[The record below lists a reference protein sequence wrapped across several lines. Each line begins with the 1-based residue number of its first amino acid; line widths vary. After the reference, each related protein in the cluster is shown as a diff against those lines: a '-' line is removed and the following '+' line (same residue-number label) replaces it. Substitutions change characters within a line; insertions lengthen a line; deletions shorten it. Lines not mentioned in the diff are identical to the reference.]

1 MKKLASLVA
10 IGCALVC
17 AAEPVKLTP
26 SQPKEFTDGAKLE
39 VLDGALVV
47 RKPGSFISK
56 EHVAVDT
63 TKPAQLTLEY
73 KLAPDAKPDS
83 FVFSLDVVDAKGRRF
98 VGAHVNPIKTTETEL
113 AADAKK
119 GDKTLKIK
127 DASQWQDL
135 PLKRGVMVAFNVK
148 EDLSDLPN
156 RTVTGLIESV
166 SPEGEVTLRVPLRVG
181 YPAGTRVR
189 VHRDIGSF
197 GIGSTYRKAGEDWK
211 QLTIKIQPD
220 AADAA
225 YSWWNFTEK
234 VGVRFGFVRGK
245 LNEDAGVMIRNIEFT
260 QE

>member
-1 MKKLASLVA
+1 MKRIASLIA

-17 AAEPVKLTP
+17 AAEPVKLAP

-39 VLDGALVV
+39 VVDGVLAV
-47 RKPGSFISK
+47 RQPGSFISK
-56 EHVAVDT
+56 QHVAVDT
-63 TKPAQLTLEY
+63 AKPALLTLEY
-73 KLAPDAKPDS
+73 KLSPEAKPES
-83 FVFSLDVVDAKGRRF
+83 IVFSLDVIDAKGVRF
-98 VGAHVNPIKTTETEL
+98 VGAHIFPIKETETEL

-135 PLKRGVMVAFNVK
+135 PLKRGTMVAFNVK

-156 RTVTGLIESV
+156 RTVSGLIDSV

-197 GIGSTYRKAGEDWK
+197 GIGSTYRKAGEEWK
-211 QLTIKIQPD
+211 KLTVKIAPD
-220 AADAA
+220 AADEACR
-225 YSWWNFTEK
+225 WWKFTDK

-245 LNEDAGVMIRNIEFT
+245 IDEDAGVLIRNIEFT

>member
-1 MKKLASLVA
+1 MKRIASLVA

-17 AAEPVKLTP
+17 AAEPVKLAP
-26 SQPKEFTDGAKLE
+26 SQPQEFTDGAKLE
-39 VLDGALVV
+39 VVDGALAV

-56 EHVAVDT
+56 QHVAFDK
-63 TKPAQLTLEY
+63 TKPGTLTLEY
-73 KLAPDAKPDS
+73 KLAPDAKPES
-83 FVFSLDVVDAKGRRF
+83 FVVALDALDAKRRRI
-98 VGAHVNPIKTTETEL
+98 VGAHIFPIKTTETEL

-127 DASQWQDL
+127 DASQWQDI
-135 PLKRGVMVAFNVK
+135 PLKRGTMVAFNVK

-156 RTVTGLIESV
+156 RTVSGLIASV
-166 SPEGEVTLRVPLRVG
+166 SPDGEVTLRTPLRIG

-197 GIGSTYRKAGEDWK
+197 GIGSTYRKAGEEW
-211 QLTIKIQPD
+211 QTLTIKVQSD
-220 AADAA
+220 AKDEA
-225 YSWWNFTEK
+225 YRWWDFVTE

-245 LNEDAGVMIRNIEFT
+245 IDEDAGVLIRNIEFT